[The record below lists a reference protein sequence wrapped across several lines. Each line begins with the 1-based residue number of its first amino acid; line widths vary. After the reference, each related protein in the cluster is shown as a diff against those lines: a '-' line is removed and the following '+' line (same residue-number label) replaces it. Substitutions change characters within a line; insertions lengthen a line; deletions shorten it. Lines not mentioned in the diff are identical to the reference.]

1 MPLSVVI
8 NYALFKQRGA
18 CFDLFDPNNTFMY
31 CLVAVVIVFVIAM
44 SVRFIVLAW
53 RRAKKLGISTQ
64 VLRRTAIS
72 AAVFTIVPAISIL
85 LGVIALSKALGFP
98 LPWLRLSV
106 IGALTYETPAAASA
120 AQAVGMDLSRLITDP
135 KVFAAI
141 AWVMTLGIVPGTI
154 LVPAFG
160 KKIENGIM
168 RIRSKDEKWGSIFMS
183 ALFLGM
189 ISAFLGMVFGTIRD
203 GLVGWIPF
211 FVMVVSALLMCVCAV
226 FVKVLT
232 WSWMEQYA
240 LPLSM
245 LGGMFLSIPITNLV
259 DSLV

>member
-8 NYALFKQRGA
+8 DYALFKQRGA

-64 VLRRTAIS
+64 VLRRTAVS

-226 FVKVLT
+226 FVKVLK

>member
-31 CLVAVVIVFVIAM
+31 CLVAVVVVFVIAM

-120 AQAVGMDLSRLITDP
+120 AQAVGMDLSQLITDP

-226 FVKVLT
+226 FIKVLK